1 MKVLLP
7 PSQQDDKDDMMD
19 ADEAF
24 ERSGCG
30 WFQFLTQILITYLMF
45 TFGYHCILS
54 YFISNDPAW
63 TCNVNATSD
72 FCLENRQTP
81 VKSHDRRFTKR
92 CDLDRSEWTYTTDV
106 KYSIVTEFDLVC
118 DKTAVAAL
126 ASSIFHIGGSVGI
139 FLSGMAADRFGRK
152 HVLLFSLCFLTGI
165 SMACSFV
172 TDALQLIVSRTL
184 IGASAIS
191 CTAISYVYLSELVP
205 GKYRTVVIV
214 VFSMGHVLSEF
225 AIDALA
231 YFLHYWRDIQWYASF
246 PCIVGILLLK
256 FLPESPRWQ
265 LVSGRLTEA
274 ETTLKKIGKY
284 NGNPITS
291 LTLKPPSGLKQRKYT
306 YFDLIRGKHA
316 AMLTLPQVFIWFTV
330 SMAYY
335 TVAFASSN
343 LGGNIYQA
351 FALTCTAE
359 IPSKFAG
366 YFVCTRLGRKKSCL
380 VSLLLAS
387 GFALATTAIP
397 VTFEHRYVLNIC
409 LMMCAR
415 FFADIALQST
425 YIWTFELFPTV
436 LRLQGTAVC
445 IMFERT
451 GSFLAPFLT
460 SVLYLVN
467 PILPYAILMVFS
479 LWAATGGLL
488 LPETNNLPT
497 REEYDDIF
505 KKGALPQDALLSSS
519 EDVKDE
525 ADVCEEKDPEEK
537 TVEEKTVEQLDV

>member
-81 VKSHDRRFTKR
+81 VESHDRRFTKR
-92 CDLDRSEWTYTTDV
+92 CDLDRSEWTYTTDA

-274 ETTLKKIGKY
+274 ETTLKKIGKF
-284 NGNPITS
+284 NGNTITS

-397 VTFEHRYVLNIC
+397 VTFAHRYVLNIC

-467 PILPYAILMVFS
+467 PILPYAILMVFA

-505 KKGALPQDALLSSS
+505 KKGALPEDALLSSA

-525 ADVCEEKDPEEK
+525 VEVCEEKDLEVK
-537 TVEEKTVEQLDV
+537 IVEEKMVEQLDV